1 MKPIFKAA
9 ATAALTFLLPIVS
22 NAQADVQ
29 AMYQV
34 LDRLYDEMVPL
45 CSQLTG
51 VGRGI
56 AAFAA
61 LWYIGSRVY
70 RQLANAE
77 PIDVYPLLRPFAL
90 GMAIMLFPHVMSL
103 INGILQPIVRGT
115 SSIVETSNQSIAVLL
130 QKKEESIQNAVFWS
144 LQGEPI
150 TEDARYAGEDES
162 PEGAWET
169 MKTVMS
175 FTMNAAY
182 YSLKDAVKVW
192 LSEIMYVIYLAALL
206 CINTIRTFYLV
217 VLTILGPLVLGLSV
231 FDGFQNSLM
240 VWLARY
246 INVFLWLPIA
256 NLFGAIIGKV
266 QENMLLI
273 DIDQLEKYGNTFF
286 SSTDLAY
293 CLFLIIGTIGYF
305 CVPSVASYVVNVAGA
320 NTLLQKTNV
329 LVMTSSELTG
339 SGMTAGVAAAYKGG
353 VMLYKKMTSDGS
365 GSTGQNT
372 ESGSGGQS
380 YQQQKLSGNGQGS
393 NNTKTSHHV

>member
-9 ATAALTFLLPIVS
+9 VTVALTFLLPIVS
-22 NAQADVQ
+22 YAQADVQ

-90 GMAIMLFPHVMSL
+90 GMAIMLFPHVIALVNS
-103 INGILQPIVRGT
+103 ILQPIVRGT
-115 SSIVETSNQSIAVLL
+115 SSMVVTSNASIAVLL
-130 QKKEESIQNAVFWS
+130 QKKEESIQSAVFWS
-144 LQGEPI
+144 LQGQPI

-169 MKTVMS
+169 MKTVMN

-182 YSLKDAVKVW
+182 YSLKDAVKIW
-192 LSEIMYVIYLAALL
+192 LSEIMHVVYLAALL

-240 VWLARY
+240 VWIARY
-246 INVFLWLPIA
+246 VNVFLWLPIA

-266 QENMLLI
+266 QENMLQI

-286 SSTDLAY
+286 SSTDVAY
-293 CLFLIIGTIGYF
+293 SLFLIIGTIGYF
-305 CVPSVASYVVNVAGA
+305 CVPSVANYVVNVAGA
-320 NTLLQKTNV
+320 NTLLHKTNV
-329 LVMTSSELTG
+329 FVMSSSEMAGAAVTG
-339 SGMTAGVAAAYKGG
+339 GATAAYKGG
-353 VMLYKKMTSDGS
+353 VKLYNKMTSDGS
-365 GSTGQNT
+365 GSTSQNAV
-372 ESGSGGQS
+372 SGNGGHS
-380 YQQQKLSGNGQGS
+380 YQQQKLAGGNSQET
-393 NNTKTSHHV
+393 NNNNKT